1 MVDSTDSGDLLLH
14 EPGAGAVVSAAAPLV
29 ARQKVLG
36 WGMAVGGDSDV
47 IAISSQEQLAGV
59 LRWAAAAGKKVAL
72 RGSGC
77 SYGDAA
83 CGQGKIV
90 LDMRGLR
97 RLIHWDPKTGRVRA
111 EAGYTIADLW
121 KVGIG
126 DGWWPPVVSGT
137 MEPSLGGAAA
147 MNIHGKNAYRVGP
160 IGDHIHALKICK
172 VDGTFAEIAPA
183 DPLFAAL
190 ISSFGELAVICE
202 VEIQLKKVYSGEL
215 EVLGVSVPDLEKM
228 FDEFER
234 LQDSAD
240 YLVSWLDAFAG
251 GAGLGRGLIHAAYQL
266 KAGEDANPQALLRVE
281 AQQLPPRLFG
291 LVPKSWM
298 WMFLKPFSNQLGM
311 RLINWAKQMS
321 GRWLEH
327 GKRYRQSHGAFHFL
341 LDYVPNWK
349 FIYKPHGM
357 IQHQIFVPKA
367 QARQVFRQVLELEH
381 RRGMPAFLAVMKR
394 HRPDR
399 FLLTHGLD
407 GYSLAQDF
415 PVTAHNRQQLWDLCA
430 EIDAL
435 VLAAGGRFYFAKDAT
450 VKPDTVLASWPAEN
464 LREFARLR
472 KHMDPQGV
480 LATDLYERA
489 VAPALAKL
497 TDPV

>member
-1 MVDSTDSGDLLLH
+1 MVDPHDIRL
-14 EPGAGAVVSAAAPLV
+14 EVPAGSASATESSPPAPLTV
-29 ARQKVLG
+29 RQPVFG
-36 WGMAVGGDSDV
+36 WGMAIGGDSDV
-47 IAISSQEQLAGV
+47 IAITSQEQLAAV
-59 LRWAAAAGKKVAL
+59 LQWATVTGKKVAL

-97 RLIHWDPKTGRVRA
+97 RRIAWDPKTGRVRA

-121 KVGIG
+121 KVGIAE
-126 DGWWPPVVSGT
+126 GWWPPVVSGT

-160 IGDHIHALKICK
+160 IGDHIQALKICK
-172 VDGTFAEIAPA
+172 VDGTFAEVLPT

-202 VEIQLKKVYSGEL
+202 VELQLKRIYSGEL
-215 EVLGVSVPDLEKM
+215 EVLGVSVPDLDKM
-228 FDEFER
+228 FDEFEK
-234 LQDSAD
+234 LQGEAD
-240 YLVSWLDAFAG
+240 YLVSWLDAFAS

-266 KAGEDANPQALLRVE
+266 PSGHDADPQARLRVE

-291 LVPKSWM
+291 VIPKSWM
-298 WMFLKPFSNQLGM
+298 WVFIKPFSNKLGM
-311 RLINWAKQMS
+311 RLINWAKQTS
-321 GRWLEH
+321 GKLLEH
-327 GKRYRQSHGAFHFL
+327 NKRYRQTHGAFHFL

-349 FIYKPHGM
+349 FIYKPSGM
-357 IQHQIFVPKA
+357 IQHQIFVPKE
-367 QARQVFRQVLELEH
+367 QARQVFRQVLDLEH
-381 RRGMPAFLAVMKR
+381 RYGLPAFLAVMKR
-394 HRPDR
+394 HRADR

-415 PVTAHNRQQLWDLCA
+415 PVTPRNRERLWALCA
-430 EIDAL
+430 EIDAI
-435 VLAAGGRFYFAKDAT
+435 VVAAGGRFYFAKDST
-450 VKPDTVLASWPAEN
+450 LKPDTVLAGWPSEN
-464 LREFARLR
+464 LREFMRLR
-472 KHMDPQGV
+472 RQLDPESV
-480 LATDLYERA
+480 LSTDLFERA

-497 TDPV
+497 RADS

>member
-1 MVDSTDSGDLLLH
+1 MDPSYDSS
-14 EPGAGAVVSAAAPLV
+14 PAAVASAAAGALVLSQPPL
-29 ARQKVLG
+29 AIRQQVLG
-36 WGMAVGGDSDV
+36 WGMALGGDCDV
-47 IAISSQEQLAGV
+47 VAIASQDQLAEV
-59 LRWAAAAGKKVAL
+59 LRWASASGKKIAL

-83 CGQGKIV
+83 CGQDKVV

-97 RLIHWDPKTGRVRA
+97 RLLSWDPKTGRVRA

-121 KVGIG
+121 KVGIA

-172 VDGTFAEIAPA
+172 VDGTFAEVTPS

-202 VEIQLKKVYSGEL
+202 VEIQLKRVYSGEL
-215 EVLGVSVPDLEKM
+215 EVLGVSVPNLDKM

-234 LQDSAD
+234 LQDGAD

-251 GAGLGRGLIHAAYQL
+251 GSDLGRGLIHAAYQL
-266 KAGEDANPQALLRVE
+266 QAGQDAQPQALLRAE

-291 LVPKSWM
+291 LIPKSWM
-298 WMFLKPFSNQLGM
+298 WLFLKPFSNNLGM
-311 RLINWAKQMS
+311 RLINWAKQTS
-321 GRWLEH
+321 GRLLEH
-327 GKRYRQSHGAFHFL
+327 GKRYRQTHGAFHFL

-349 FIYKPHGM
+349 FIYRPHGM
-357 IQHQIFVPKA
+357 IQHQIFVPKDH
-367 QARQVFRQVLELEH
+367 AREVFRQVLTLQQQH
-381 RRGMPAFLAVMKR
+381 GLPAFLAVMKR

-415 PVTAHNRQQLWDLCA
+415 PVTSNNRERLWAMCA
-430 EIDAL
+430 AID
-435 VLAAGGRFYFAKDAT
+435 VIVVAAGGRFYFAKDAT
-450 VKPDTVLASWPAEN
+450 LTPDTVQAAWPAEN

-472 KHMDPQGV
+472 KELDPRGV
-480 LATDLYERA
+480 LSTDLYERA

-497 TDPV
+497 GILS